1 MHDIDRL
8 FQSLIFS
15 YYQNAFSLPKKIVL
29 NIKPS
34 NLPLIKQAVRLKF
47 EAMETI
53 EKIDHNKVLTD
64 YIDSQKKRIKRMKDK
79 QKKTS

>member
-1 MHDIDRL
+1 
-8 FQSLIFS
+8 
-15 YYQNAFSLPKKIVL
+15 
-29 NIKPS
+29 
-34 NLPLIKQAVRLKF
+34 
-47 EAMETI
+47 METI